1 MLKWLHLVIVPLM
14 ASSLTFAGQKPQKA
28 DDVVKVAKAKASE
41 QNKVIF
47 LIFAA
52 SWCEACHQLDA
63 FMQLPEVASVF
74 EKYFIIA
81 KVNVGEE
88 NGEHPQLNNPGSE
101 ELLMK
106 YGGVSPGAEAT
117 IPFMAMLDQKAK
129 LIVNSNKPGK
139 KKPSDAGTGFPS
151 EPDEISWFLEMLKK
165 AAPAITP
172 EETRIVQAGL
182 RKIAQE

>member
-1 MLKWLHLVIVPLM
+1 MLKWLHLVAVLLM
-14 ASSLTFAGQKPQKA
+14 ASSLTFARQKPQKA
-28 DDVVKVAKAKASE
+28 DDVVKVARAKAAE
-41 QNKVIF
+41 QKKAIL

-63 FMQLPEVASVF
+63 FMYLPEVTAVF

-106 YGGVSPGAEAT
+106 YGGVSPSGEAT

-139 KKPSDAGTGFPS
+139 KKPGDAGTGFPS
-151 EPDEISWFLEMLKK
+151 EPDEISWFLEMLKM
-165 AAPAITP
+165 AAPAFTP
-172 EETRIVQAGL
+172 EDTQIVQAGL